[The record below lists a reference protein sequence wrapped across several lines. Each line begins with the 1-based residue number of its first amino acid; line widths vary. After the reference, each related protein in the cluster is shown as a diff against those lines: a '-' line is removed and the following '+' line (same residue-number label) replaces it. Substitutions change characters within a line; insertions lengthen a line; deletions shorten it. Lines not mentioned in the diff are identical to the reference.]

1 MIVYQKKALFKNN
14 NMANQSLIK
23 GAGIAADTFA
33 NVQGGYNAGLQ
44 TGYNTEAVAMAL
56 RQAQYQRN
64 KDEAELKNYVNSMD
78 TIDVAKVE
86 PGMRDEVNNF
96 LISNRNKYARAAK
109 TASELDADDPD
120 YIKAISTMNEINS
133 AFKALSENLDLFKQ
147 KREEYYDDVRNNRI
161 SEASIINGNTDN
173 LNSLFKNNDFDIV
186 IEPGGTFQINHDGD
200 YIPFSDFEKDSDYNY
215 HLINSEGFNAIM
227 ELTNKAQNG
236 GVKIENALE
245 TNYKYQLNGMFNT
258 MSREDMMS
266 MIYDTV
272 ISDTPLNMVPGNG
285 WDDSYLDI
293 ENDKQLR
300 MWLANTYLAGLK
312 KVALGSYNQ
321 KRAEADQKVR
331 DSYNKSRASARGRL
345 SVSSEKPFIEQYN
358 SLSEAEKIKFRE
370 DLIESQNQVTLPTEE

>member
-1 MIVYQKKALFKNN
+1 
-14 NMANQSLIK
+14 MANQSLIK

-33 NVQGGYNAGLQ
+33 NIQGGYNAGLQ
-44 TGYNTEAVAMAL
+44 TGYDAKAVAMAL

-96 LISNRNKYARAAK
+96 LISNRNKYAKAAR
-109 TASELDADDPD
+109 TASELDADDPA
-120 YIKAISTMNEINS
+120 YMKAISTMNEINGS
-133 AFKALSENLDLFKQ
+133 FKALSENLDLFKQ
-147 KREEYYDDVRNNRI
+147 KREQYYDDTKNNRI

-186 IEPGGTFQINHDGD
+186 IEPTGTFQINHDGD
-200 YIPFSDFEKDSDYNY
+200 YIPFSDFEKDTAYNY
-215 HLINSEGFNAIM
+215 HLVNNVGFNQIM
-227 ELTNKAQNG
+227 DLTNKAQNG
-236 GVKIENALE
+236 GAKIENALE

-258 MSREDMMS
+258 MGREDMMS

-300 MWLANTYLAGLK
+300 AWLANTYLEGLK
-312 KVALGSYNQ
+312 KVAIGSYNQ
-321 KRAEADQKVR
+321 KRAVADQKIR
-331 DSYNKSRASARGRL
+331 DAARKSRRIAEAKRNVINDSSTTFDL
-345 SVSSEKPFIEQYN
+345 SDPKQKEAAAIY
-358 SLSEAEKIKFRE
+358 LSQQA
-370 DLIESQNQVTLPTEE
+370 NQDEVVLPTE

>member
-1 MIVYQKKALFKNN
+1 
-14 NMANQSLIK
+14 MANQALIK
-23 GAGIAADTFA
+23 GAGTAADTFA
-33 NVQGGYNAGLQ
+33 NIQGGYNAGLQ
-44 TGYNTEAVAMAL
+44 TGYNAEAVAMAL

-133 AFKALSENLDLFKQ
+133 SFKALSENLDLFKQ
-147 KREEYYDDVRNNRI
+147 KREQYYDDVRNNRI

-173 LNSLFKNNDFDIV
+173 LNSLFKNNEFDIV
-186 IEPGGTFQINHDGD
+186 IEPGGTFQINHDGT
-200 YIPFSDFEKDSDYNY
+200 YVPFSDFEKDTDYNY
-215 HLINSEGFNAIM
+215 HLINSEGFNSIM
-227 ELTNKAQNG
+227 ELTNKAQQG

-266 MIYDTV
+266 MIYDNV

-300 MWLANTYLAGLK
+300 MWLANTYLDGLK
-312 KVALGSYNQ
+312 KVAIGSYNQ
-321 KRAEADQKVR
+321 KRAEADQKIR
-331 DSYNKSRASARGRL
+331 DSYSKSRASARGRK
-345 SVSSEKPFIEQYN
+345 SVEDVDFFEQYK

-370 DLIESQNQVTLPTEE
+370 DLIENQNQVTLPTEE

>member
-1 MIVYQKKALFKNN
+1 
-14 NMANQSLIK
+14 MANQSLIK

-44 TGYNTEAVAMAL
+44 TGYNAEAVAMAL

-147 KREEYYDDVRNNRI
+147 KREEYYDDTKNNRI

-186 IEPGGTFQINHDGD
+186 IEPGGTFQINHDGA
-200 YIPFSDFEKDSDYNY
+200 YIPFSDFEEDTAYNY
-215 HLINSEGFNAIM
+215 HLVNSEGFNAIM
-227 ELTNKAQNG
+227 ELTNKAQQG

-331 DSYNKSRASARGRL
+331 DSYNKSRASARGRK
-345 SVSSEKPFIEQYN
+345 SVESKPFIEQYN

-370 DLIESQNQVTLPTEE
+370 DLIKSQNQEEVVLPTE